1 MLRGMDAIC
10 SRCGADLPVEARF
23 CPRCGASAEVPVS
36 AERRVVTVVF
46 ADLADSTALSSEL
59 DPERFRE
66 IQNAFYRTAS
76 ESVAALRGRV
86 EKFIGDAV
94 MAVFGLSGAH
104 EDDALRAVR
113 SALEIRDRAARLG
126 DDLGV
131 AGRIAVRIGVD
142 SGPAVVG
149 AGPAD
154 QLLVSGAAVN
164 LAARL
169 QQAAG
174 PGEILAGET
183 TRQLTASSVRFADG
197 RSIQAKGFT
206 EPIVASPVEELTSR
220 SSRRV
225 IPLVGRR
232 HELTMLR
239 ETLARVRETSRLHLV
254 TVLGEPGIGKSRLV
268 DEFVGL
274 AGDDVRVRR
283 GRASRFEE
291 DAPFAPVVEMIRRE
305 IGATDATSSEEVRV
319 MLEKRVAAI
328 CRPEIAEVT
337 TKRLGLVLGIETDEH
352 EDRRYRTAIVR
363 SALLT
368 LLEGLASEGPVV
380 LAFEDLELARPELL
394 ELIEGLATRGRRT
407 PVMLLC
413 VGRDEMLSMR
423 PSWGGGI
430 ADSMTL
436 RIEPLPSNEAIE
448 LARASGTSLDEDTA
462 ERVARHAGGNPFFIV
477 ETTGMLLH
485 DKAESASTSPPL
497 PATVQAVVATR
508 IDHLAPAARDLV
520 RKASVFARSTFH
532 TTELAVVA
540 EATDDVLQSLE
551 DEELFVRDAE
561 RPAVWRFNHQVVRD
575 VAYESLPKRER
586 RRLHLA
592 LADRLASDARY
603 PAALAFH
610 LERAARASL
619 DLDPEDRSI
628 AERAASALLDAG
640 DIARRRM
647 ELESAID
654 LYERGLA
661 LGPPEHHWGDREARM
676 LCGIGE
682 ASYWLGEFARARD
695 ALDRAL
701 RMRPDDDRTLSVA
714 HRFLGDI
721 ALNIDNDLSLAA
733 AHFDKALPASRRLP
747 DSDVHFAVARTLLMA
762 GWVQYMSN
770 DFDGARKVFEE
781 ALSIARSNPEGDAWA
796 EARALT
802 FVSNVMAVLEPLS
815 EYRPL
820 LEEAL
825 AIGRRMNDPFS
836 TAVAEQHFANAL
848 GASGDLDESL
858 PHARAAFATFAE
870 LGAKW
875 ETASALGD
883 LAELE
888 RLSGR
893 VLDAEE
899 HQREAVKILRDLGD
913 RQLIGWISA
922 ELALS
927 LRAQGR
933 RREAL
938 AAIEEVSSIVD
949 ANTDAST
956 LRAIALLA
964 MDEGDRAGA
973 ASAVER
979 LLQFVHAGNRPNA
992 VARSTWFAARLL
1004 GADAV
1009 GGEDVVRRARD
1020 RLEAIGW
1027 KTWLEEDLRL
1037 PAP

>member
-1 MLRGMDAIC
+1 M
-10 SRCGADLPVEARF
+10 S
-23 CPRCGASAEVPVS
+23 
-36 AERRVVTVVF
+36 
-46 ADLADSTALSSEL
+46 
-59 DPERFRE
+59 
-66 IQNAFYRTAS
+66 
-76 ESVAALRGRV
+76 
-86 EKFIGDAV
+86 
-94 MAVFGLSGAH
+94 
-104 EDDALRAVR
+104 
-113 SALEIRDRAARLG
+113 
-126 DDLGV
+126 
-131 AGRIAVRIGVD
+131 GRIAVRIGID

-174 PGEILAGET
+174 PGEILVGET
-183 TRQLTASSVRFADG
+183 TRQLTANDVRFAEA

-206 EPIVASPVEELTSR
+206 EPILVSPVEELASR

-232 HELTMLR
+232 HELTLLR
-239 ETLARVRETSRLHLV
+239 ETLERVREASRLHLV
-254 TVLGEPGIGKSRLV
+254 TVIGEPGIGKSRLV
-268 DEFVGL
+268 EEFLAL

-291 DAPFAPVVEMIRRE
+291 DAPFAPVAEMLRRE
-305 IGATDATSSEEVRV
+305 IDAPANASPEETRRL
-319 MLEKRVAAI
+319 LEARLTKI
-328 CRPEIAEVT
+328 CRPEDVEVAT
-337 TKRLGLVLGIETDEH
+337 ARLGLILGIEPH
-352 EDRRYRTAIVR
+352 ETSDRRYRPALVR

-368 LLEGLASEGPVV
+368 LLEGLASEGPIV

-430 ADSMTL
+430 ADSMTIRL
-436 RIEPLPSNEAIE
+436 EPLPPSEAIE
-448 LARASGTSLDEDTA
+448 LARASGASLDEDTA

-485 DKAESASTSPPL
+485 DKAESTSASPPL
-497 PATVQAVVATR
+497 PATVQAVVAAR

-540 EATDDVLQSLE
+540 ETSDDVLQSLE
-551 DEELFVRDAE
+551 DEELLVRDAE

-592 LADRLASDARY
+592 LADRLAADDRY

-619 DLDPEDRSI
+619 DLDPEDRSL
-628 AERAASALLDAG
+628 AERAAGALLEAG
-640 DIARRRM
+640 DHARRRM

-654 LYERGLA
+654 LYERALA
-661 LGPPEHHWGDREARM
+661 LGPPEHHWGDREARV

-682 ASYWLGEFARARD
+682 ASYWLGEFARAKD
-695 ALDRAL
+695 ALERAL
-701 RMRPDDDRTLSVA
+701 RMRPDDDWTRSVA

-721 ALNIDNDLSLAA
+721 ALNIDNDLAVAA
-733 AHFDKALPASRRLP
+733 SHFDKALPASRRLP
-747 DSDVHFAVARTLLMA
+747 DTAKHFAVARTLLMA
-762 GWVQYMSN
+762 GWVAYMSQ
-770 DFDGARKVFEE
+770 DFDGSRKTFEE
-781 ALSIARSNPEGDAWA
+781 ALATARANPEGDAWA

-802 FVSNVMAVLEPLS
+802 FVSNVMAVIEPLS

-858 PHARAAFATFAE
+858 PHARAAAVVFAE

-888 RLSGR
+888 RLAGR
-893 VLDAEE
+893 PRDAEE
-899 HQREAVKILRDLGD
+899 HQREAVRICRELGD

-933 RREAL
+933 SREAA

-956 LRAIALLA
+956 LRAMALIA
-964 MDEGDRAGA
+964 MDEGDRAA
-973 ASAVER
+973 AESAVVR
-979 LLQFVHAGNRPNA
+979 LLDFVRAGNRPNA
-992 VARSTWFAARLL
+992 VARSVWFGARLL
-1004 GADAV
+1004 GAEAV
-1009 GGEDVVRRARD
+1009 GGEEAVRRARD

-1027 KTWLEEDLRL
+1027 KTWLEEDLRVAS
-1037 PAP
+1037 P